1 VFAKAIQVTNAKV
14 VSEAA
19 SELGMA
25 VVVGASESEVLHIFL
40 DAGHT
45 HTLEENGAGLMRCAV
60 YSQV

>member
-1 VFAKAIQVTNAKV
+1 MKAMQVTNAKAV
-14 VSEAA
+14 GEAA

-45 HTLEENGAGLMRCAV
+45 HTLEESGAGLMRCAV
-60 YSQV
+60 YSHV

>member
-1 VFAKAIQVTNAKV
+1 VSAKAMQVTNAKA

-25 VVVGASESEVLHIFL
+25 VVVGEVLHIFL

-60 YSQV
+60 YSAV